1 MATRRQLSRWL
12 VVFPAILIGL
22 AGTPAKAQQLEC
34 REVEVEPQYE
44 NAYECRASWLPDGS
58 RITEEQ
64 RKTVNAVV
72 LLTVVAPATR
82 RRR

>member
-1 MATRRQLSRWL
+1 MRRGFVVLPALLL
-12 VVFPAILIGL
+12 VLFASPAR
-22 AGTPAKAQQLEC
+22 AQELEC

>member
-1 MATRRQLSRWL
+1 MRSRAF
-12 VVFPAILIGL
+12 VAFPALFL
-22 AGTPAKAQQLEC
+22 VLFASPARAQQLEC

>member
-1 MATRRQLSRWL
+1 MRSSAL
-12 VVFPAILIGL
+12 VALPALL
-22 AGTPAKAQQLEC
+22 LVLFASPARAQQLEC

>member
-1 MATRRQLSRWL
+1 MRRGL
-12 VVFPAILIGL
+12 VAFPALL
-22 AGTPAKAQQLEC
+22 LVLFASPAQAQQLEC
-34 REVEVEPQYE
+34 REVEVEPQYVE
-44 NAYECRASWLPDGS
+44 AYECKASWLPDGS

-64 RKTVNAVV
+64 RKTVNAIV